1 MKANDDD
8 KKYFHFSINP
18 LVNFINIFILGKRPY
33 YISYEF
39 SVIVSG
45 GSIAPHTDSKNKIVT
60 MMLYFPKSDQ
70 EKW

>member
-45 GSIAPHTDSKNKIVT
+45 GSIAPAYGFKK
-60 MMLYFPKSDQ
+60 
-70 EKW
+70 